1 MSRGEDNNDE
11 EMEELTGERG
21 MDMRNDS
28 VRFLSK
34 TIKWLTPSKD

>member
-21 MDMRNDS
+21 MDMRNDLI
-28 VRFLSK
+28 RFVSK
-34 TIKWLTPSKD
+34 TIKWLTLSKD